1 MHFEVGSARQN
12 SFEVIDALPRL
23 RQSSFVAIADIE
35 LKKESIAEFKQWF
48 SEVNCKILSQFR
60 GFIARILIESPDS
73 STHKIIFMTE
83 DKGSFLSIRASQQHK
98 ELHAK
103 ALTFMTRPPKL
114 SFYNITAQ

>member
-1 MHFEVGSARQN
+1 MHFEVRSTRQN

-48 SEVNCKILSQFR
+48 SEVNTKILSQFR

-73 STHKIIFMTE
+73 SSHKVIFMTE
-83 DKGSFLSIRASQQHK
+83 DKESFLFIRASQQHK

-103 ALTFMTRPPKL
+103 ALTFMVRPPKL
-114 SFYNITAQ
+114 SFYGIAAQ